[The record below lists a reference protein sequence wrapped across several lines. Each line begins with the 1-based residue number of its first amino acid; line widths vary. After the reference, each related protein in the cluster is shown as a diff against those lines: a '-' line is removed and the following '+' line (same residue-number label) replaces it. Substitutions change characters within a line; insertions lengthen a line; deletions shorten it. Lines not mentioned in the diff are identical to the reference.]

1 MNNAISTSLYMFD
14 YNVADSSPISF
25 VTWPLHS
32 TLFRNEAVTV
42 TYIETHFRVT

>member
-1 MNNAISTSLYMFD
+1 MNNVIPTPLYMFD
-14 YNVADSSPISF
+14 YNVADSPPISI

-42 TYIETHFRVT
+42 TYIGTHFRVT